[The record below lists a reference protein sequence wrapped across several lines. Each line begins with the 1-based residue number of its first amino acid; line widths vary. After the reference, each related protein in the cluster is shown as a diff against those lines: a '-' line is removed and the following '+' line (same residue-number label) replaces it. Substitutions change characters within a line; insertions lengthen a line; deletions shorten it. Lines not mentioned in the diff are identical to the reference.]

1 MSNTLVETNDVN
13 LHLMS
18 GKSRLH
24 ILKDINFKINVA
36 EVVSIVGPSG
46 SGKTS
51 LLMVMAGLE
60 RATSGRVIVDGKNL
74 SELDE
79 DGLAVFRRH
88 HIGVLFQNFN
98 LIPSLTALENVSLAL
113 EVAETGLTFK
123 QIRETASEALAEV
136 GLGDRLTHLPS
147 SLSGGEQQR
156 VGLARAIVTKPP
168 LLLADEPTGN
178 LDQDTGSMVIELM
191 LNLARKHQ
199 TAMMLITHDP
209 KMATKADRRL
219 VMDHGVLSEQKVAEP
234 A

>member
-1 MSNTLVETNDVN
+1 MSKLVETNNVN

-24 ILKDINFKINVA
+24 ILKDINFSINVA
-36 EVVSIVGPSG
+36 EVVSVVGPSG

-51 LLMVMAGLE
+51 LLMVLAGLE
-60 RATSGRVIVDGKNL
+60 RATSGSVIVDGKNL

-98 LIPSLTALENVSLAL
+98 LIPSLTAHENVSLAL
-113 EVAETGLTFK
+113 EVAESGLSFK
-123 QIRETASEALAEV
+123 QIREQAADALSEV

-156 VGLARAIVTKPP
+156 VGLARAIVSKPP

-178 LDQDTGSMVIELM
+178 LDQDTGSLVIELM

-219 VMDHGVLSEQKVAEP
+219 VMDRGVLAEQKIAEP